1 MLKQGRIP
9 KLVLLDRWKDLL
21 GSKERPQ
28 PKGASRVAPC
38 CSFIQGSI
46 VETQSVNASPTSAF
60 QPPQLG
66 IGQDQPRRSQLRKPR
81 PVPWTSQAAM
91 ESLLLTSE
99 RDQGA
104 HSQTRKSGT
113 EQEQNKGRYVI
124 DRVLWKHRGGA
135 WSPAELGG
143 RYQGRLPGRGDIQ
156 VES

>member
-9 KLVLLDRWKDLL
+9 KLVLQDRWKDLL

-38 CSFIQGSI
+38 CPFIQGSN
-46 VETQSVNASPTSAF
+46 VETQSVNASPTSPF

-66 IGQDQPRRSQLRKPR
+66 SAQDQPRRSQLRKPR

-91 ESLLLTSE
+91 ESLLLASE

-104 HSQTRKSGT
+104 HSPTRKSGT
-113 EQEQNKGRYVI
+113 EQEQNKGKYVI

-143 RYQGRLPGRGDIQ
+143 GYQGRLPGGE
-156 VES
+156 VTSK